1 MALPRLKALPPP
13 AAVSY
18 SRAPRTD
25 SHATT
30 NTGTRCADSCS
41 GTNTR
46 ARRTGPRDG
55 SNAWPYHGTR
65 NDNGCSGN
73 HRLTWNDG
81 CARNH
86 RRAGNTDADTWHH
99 TDSRRA
105 HSHAGANTRTR
116 CSHTRTAGHA
126 SPRRTCSRSHTTARL
141 TGFGSGTDD
150 RSNKGHGD
158 GKIL

>member
-1 MALPRLKALPPP
+1 MPKALPPT
-13 AAVSY
+13 AAVSH

-25 SHATT
+25 SHAAA

-46 ARRTGPRDG
+46 ARRTGPRDRA
-55 SNAWPYHGTR
+55 NAWHHRGPR
-65 NDNGCSGN
+65 NDN
-73 HRLTWNDG
+73 G

-86 RRAGNTDADTWHH
+86 RRAGNTDADTWHL
-99 TDSRRA
+99 TDFRRA

-126 SPRRTCSRSHTTARL
+126 SPRRTGSSSHTTARL
-141 TGFGSGTDD
+141 TGFGIGTDD
-150 RSNKGHGD
+150 RSDKGYGD
-158 GKIL
+158 GKTL

>member
-13 AAVSY
+13 AAIPH

-25 SHATT
+25 SHATA
-30 NTGTRCADSCS
+30 NTGTRCSDSCS

-46 ARRTGPRDG
+46 ARRAGPRDR
-55 SNAWPYHGTR
+55 SNAWPYHGPW

-73 HRLTWNDG
+73 HRLSWNDA

-86 RRAGNTDADTWHH
+86 RRAGNTDADAWHH
-99 TDSRRA
+99 TRSRRA
-105 HSHAGANTRTR
+105 HSHAGANTGTR

-150 RSNKGHGD
+150 RSDKGYGD
-158 GKIL
+158 GEML

>member
-1 MALPRLKALPPP
+1 MAFPCLKALPPP
-13 AAVSY
+13 AAIPH

-25 SHATT
+25 SHATA

-46 ARRTGPRDG
+46 ARRTGPRDR
-55 SNAWPYHGTR
+55 SNAWPYHGPR
-65 NDNGCSGN
+65 NDN
-73 HRLTWNDG
+73 G

-116 CSHTRTAGHA
+116 CPHTRTAGHA
-126 SPRRTCSRSHTTARL
+126 SPRRTGSSSHAAARL

-150 RSNKGHGD
+150 SGDQGHGD
-158 GKIL
+158 SEIL